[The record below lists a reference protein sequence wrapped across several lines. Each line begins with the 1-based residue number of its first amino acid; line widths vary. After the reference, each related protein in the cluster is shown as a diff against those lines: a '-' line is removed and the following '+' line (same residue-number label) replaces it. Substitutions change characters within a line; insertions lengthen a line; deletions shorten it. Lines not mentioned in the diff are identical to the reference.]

1 VSIHQTAPQST
12 PDYNSPLM
20 TFVPTDRGPDTAA
33 LSRLARLPHVPLGHY
48 PTPVDEMA
56 RFREALGGGPRLLV
70 KRDDVI
76 PFGFGGNKVR
86 KLQYVMAEALAAGA
100 DTIVTCGAVQSTPAR
115 ATTAAARRHG
125 LHPVLVANG
134 TPPDRPTANALL
146 DQLMGAEVHYVAG
159 REDRGPGMEA
169 QVARLR
175 AAGRRPYVVPLG
187 ASTPRGALG
196 YVHAVTELL
205 EQVPAPDVIVHACSS
220 GGTQAGLLAG
230 CALHAIPT
238 KVIGISADDPAA
250 EVSEAIRR
258 TITGMGPLL
267 ELDGEALAAAC
278 RIDVRD
284 AFVGEGYGVPTD
296 ASVEAQQLA
305 ARTEALFVDH
315 TYTAKA
321 LGAMIHLVRTR
332 AARPEQVI
340 LFWHTG
346 GQVAL
351 FA

>member
-1 VSIHQTAPQST
+1 
-12 PDYNSPLM
+12 M
-20 TFVPTDRGPDTAA
+20 TFVPTDSGPDNAA
-33 LSRLARLPHVPLGHY
+33 LARLARLPHVPLGHY
-48 PTPVDEMA
+48 PTPVEELT
-56 RFREALGGGPRLLV
+56 RLREALGGGPRLLV
-70 KRDDVI
+70 KRDDAI

-86 KLQYVMAEALAAGA
+86 KLQYVLAEALASGA
-100 DTIVTCGAVQSTPAR
+100 DTIVTCGAVQSNHAR

-146 DQLMGAEVHYVAG
+146 DQLMGAEIHYVAS
-159 REDRGPGMEA
+159 REDRHPVMEA
-169 QVARLR
+169 QAARLR
-175 AAGRRPYVVPLG
+175 AEGRHPYVVPLG
-187 ASTPRGALG
+187 ASTPLGALG

-238 KVIGISADDPAA
+238 RVIGISADDPAA
-250 EVSEAIRR
+250 DVTQAVRR

-267 ELDGEALAAAC
+267 GVDGDALAAQC
-278 RIDVRD
+278 RIEVRD
-284 AFVGEGYGVPTD
+284 DFVGEGYGIP
-296 ASVEAQQLA
+296 SNGSREAQSLL

-321 LGAMIHLVRTR
+321 LGAMIHLIRSG
-332 AARPEQVI
+332 AIRPDQVV

-346 GQVAL
+346 GQVGL